1 MVPINSINLVCLT
14 PALCC
19 LFTWSCAGF
28 PPKKHIPGSG
38 TTDLLC
44 PREINA
50 SLGGGGRPAGSG
62 EGQSAASGA
71 AGACAGAGKTGA
83 AVQAKGVEAFW
94 GKDSR
99 TICPKTRMELEK
111 KNAPQRMKSIQMK

>member
-1 MVPINSINLVCLT
+1 M
-14 PALCC
+14 
-19 LFTWSCAGF
+19 
-28 PPKKHIPGSG
+28 
-38 TTDLLC
+38 C

-71 AGACAGAGKTGA
+71 AGACAGARKTGA

-94 GKDSR
+94 GKEEGPFKDDLSEHSHGTR
-99 TICPKTRMELEK
+99 KRECPSKDDIPSNEMIVWGFLSLSS
-111 KNAPQRMKSIQMK
+111 Q